1 MNEKDNKKECGE
13 SSVYDYL
20 EFKDLK
26 SGIVKIN
33 CTIISSTTPHILA
46 QIREIKRLKLKECNV
61 LVMSAGGDIYSS
73 FAVYDALKELSKSGI
88 NVKILAE
95 GICASAA
102 AMIILQAGNERLSR
116 PSTRF
121 LLHEISR
128 WGGGVEKQ
136 SVLKDEIEE
145 INILSEMIIN
155 ILSKRCHRTKR
166 EIKKL
171 FERKD
176 VWMSADESKKWGL
189 IDGII

>member
-1 MNEKDNKKECGE
+1 MDEKDKKEYGE
-13 SSVYDYL
+13 SNVFDYL
-20 EFKDLK
+20 EFKDLQ

-33 CTIISSTTPHILA
+33 CTIIGSTTPHILA

-61 LVMSAGGDIYSS
+61 LVMSGGGDIYSS
-73 FAVYDALKELSKSGI
+73 FAVYDTLKDLSKST

-121 LLHEISR
+121 LLHEVSR
-128 WGGGVEKQ
+128 WSGGLEKQ
-136 SVLKDEIEE
+136 SALKDEIEE
-145 INILSEMIIN
+145 INVLSDMIIN
-155 ILSKRCHRTKR
+155 VLSKRCHKTKR

-176 VWMSADESKKWGL
+176 VWMSSSEALNWHL
-189 IDGII
+189 IDRII